1 MIAAPPARRRW
12 RDALAFSIKGRL
24 VVLFVLLALATSAV
38 FLVGMQQ
45 LLRNG
50 WQDYVKPL
58 VADYADRLAA
68 DLGSPPDPERA
79 RALARRL
86 PISVRVDGPQV
97 NFDTLAQG
105 QRDHGRGGW
114 REPRAPGHDHERGES
129 DDAGDAADPDSAAFS
144 LVRRSAD
151 GHRIAFGLAR
161 PPDHLRPRLFGW
173 ATLALLLALTALAYA
188 YVRRLLGP
196 LRDISAGV
204 EAYGRG
210 EFGSPIAVRRTD
222 ELGALA
228 GRVNGMATNLHG
240 MLEAKRA
247 LLLAISHEL
256 RSPLTRARV
265 NAELLD
271 DSAPRQAL
279 LDDLGAMRDLIT
291 QLLESERLAQGHSAL
306 QAEACDL
313 AALARDLLQTQFEGR
328 GVALGL
334 DDTMAPVTADPTR
347 MRLLLRNLVDN
358 ALRHG
363 AGAATPPTL
372 FPRTE
377 ADGRLALGVRD
388 HGPGVAADRLQQLG
402 EAFYRPD
409 GARTRSTGGVGL
421 GLTLCRLVAQA
432 HGGELRIRRAE
443 PGLEV
448 SAVWAPASED
458 GKPKRRFSRP

>member
-1 MIAAPPARRRW
+1 M
-12 RDALAFSIKGRL
+12 
-24 VVLFVLLALATSAV
+24 
-38 FLVGMQQ
+38 
-45 LLRNG
+45 
-50 WQDYVKPL
+50 
-58 VADYADRLAA
+58 
-68 DLGSPPDPERA
+68 
-79 RALARRL
+79 
-86 PISVRVDGPQV
+86 
-97 NFDTLAQG
+97 
-105 QRDHGRGGW
+105 
-114 REPRAPGHDHERGES
+114 
-129 DDAGDAADPDSAAFS
+129 
-144 LVRRSAD
+144 
-151 GHRIAFGLAR
+151 
-161 PPDHLRPRLFGW
+161 
-173 ATLALLLALTALAYA
+173 
-188 YVRRLLGP
+188 
-196 LRDISAGV
+196 
-204 EAYGRG
+204 
-210 EFGSPIAVRRTD
+210 RRTD

-372 FPRTE
+372 FLRTE

>member
-1 MIAAPPARRRW
+1 MKTI
-12 RDALAFSIKGRL
+12 L
-24 VVLFVLLALATSAV
+24 VV
-38 FLVGMQQ
+38 
-45 LLRNG
+45 
-50 WQDYVKPL
+50 
-58 VADYADRLAA
+58 
-68 DLGSPPDPERA
+68 E
-79 RALARRL
+79 
-86 PISVRVDGPQV
+86 
-97 NFDTLAQG
+97 DT
-105 QRDHGRGGW
+105 
-114 REPRAPGHDHERGES
+114 
-129 DDAGDAADPDSAAFS
+129 
-144 LVRRSAD
+144 
-151 GHRIAFGLAR
+151 
-161 PPDHLRPRLFGW
+161 
-173 ATLALLLALTALAYA
+173 
-188 YVRRLLGP
+188 
-196 LRDISAGV
+196 
-204 EAYGRG
+204 
-210 EFGSPIAVRRTD
+210 
-222 ELGALA
+222 EL
-228 GRVNGMATNLHG
+228 N
-240 MLEAKRA
+240 
-247 LLLAISHEL
+247 I
-256 RSPLTRARV
+256 
-265 NAELLD
+265 
-271 DSAPRQAL
+271 
-279 LDDLGAMRDLIT
+279 DLIT

-372 FPRTE
+372 FLRTE